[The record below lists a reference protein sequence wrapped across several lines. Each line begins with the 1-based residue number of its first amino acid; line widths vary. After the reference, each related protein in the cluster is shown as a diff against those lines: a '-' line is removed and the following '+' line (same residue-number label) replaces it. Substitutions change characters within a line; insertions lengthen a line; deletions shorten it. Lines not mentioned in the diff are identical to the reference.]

1 MIPKLGQKAMLSR
14 TITADDVE
22 KFAELVGDKNPVHLE
37 EEFARKTCF
46 GKRVAHGMLGASL
59 VSAVLGT
66 KLPGTGT
73 IYLNQTLQF
82 KAPVFLGDT
91 LTATVIV
98 VKVREDKP
106 IVTLETTCTNQHG
119 EVVLQGEAVVLVD
132 EVR

>member
-91 LTATVIV
+91 VTATVIV

>member
-1 MIPKLGQKAMLSR
+1 MIPKLGQEAMLSR
-14 TITADDVE
+14 TITAEDVE

-37 EEFARKTCF
+37 EEFARKTRF